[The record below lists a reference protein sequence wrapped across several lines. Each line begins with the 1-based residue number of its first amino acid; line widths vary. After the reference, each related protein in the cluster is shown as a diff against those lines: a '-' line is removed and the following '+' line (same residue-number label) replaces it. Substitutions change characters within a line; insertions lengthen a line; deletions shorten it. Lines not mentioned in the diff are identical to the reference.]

1 MDGEAHG
8 WPEGWELQLHNHT
21 TGAGLSLVLLI
32 PKEVILKL
40 SPAYF
45 PCVIV
50 WLSVKNLRKLKK

>member
-1 MDGEAHG
+1 MDEEAHG
-8 WPEGWELQLHNHT
+8 WPEGWELQLHSHA
-21 TGAGLSLVLLI
+21 TGAGLSLVHLI

-50 WLSVKNLRKLKK
+50 WLSVKT